1 MSDAAH
7 HARSGED
14 RFLGIQFDNREQQL
28 ETGKMGVWLFLGSEL
43 LFFGALFAAY
53 GVYRGNHPEIF
64 HYGQHFLDYRLGAL
78 NTIVLITSSLT
89 AAWSVRCAQTGDD
102 AKLFPTML
110 ATFLLAGV
118 FLVIKY
124 FEYSHKL
131 HNGIFWGAGFHP
143 SEEILAELPR
153 AVAEGAIPAGAGRFF
168 SIYFVMTGLH
178 GIHVT
183 VGMGL
188 YVWLMMRARR
198 GDFGPHY
205 YGPVDGVAL
214 YWHVVD
220 LIWIFLFPLLYLI
233 G

>member
-1 MSDAAH
+1 MSHSAD
-7 HARSGED
+7 HAPSGGN
-14 RFLGIQFDNREQQL
+14 RFLGIQFVDGAQQL
-28 ETGKMGVWLFLGSEL
+28 ETAKLGVWLFLGSEL

-53 GVYRGNHPEIF
+53 GVYRANHPDIF

-78 NTIVLITSSLT
+78 NTLVLIGSSLT
-89 AAWSVRCAQTGDD
+89 AAWSVRSAQLGDQRN
-102 AKLFPTML
+102 LQRML
-110 ATFLLAGV
+110 IVTFLLASV
-118 FLVIKY
+118 FLVVKY
-124 FEYSHKL
+124 IEYSHKL
-131 HNGIFWGAGFHP
+131 HHGVFWGAAFAP
-143 SEEILAELPR
+143 TAEMLAELPR
-153 AVAEGAIPAGAGRFF
+153 AVANAPIPEHAGRFF

-188 YVWLMMRARR
+188 YLWLFRRARR
-198 GDFGPHY
+198 GDFGPGY

-214 YWHVVD
+214 YWHIVD

>member
-1 MSDAAH
+1 MSHPVRGA
-7 HARSGED
+7 ED
-14 RFLGIQFDNREQQL
+14 RFLAIQFEDAQQQL
-28 ETGKMGVWLFLGSEL
+28 DTAKMGVWLFLGSEL

-64 HYGQHFLDYRLGAL
+64 HYGQYFLDYRLGAL
-78 NTIVLITSSLT
+78 NTLVLIGSSLS
-89 AAWSVRCAQTGDD
+89 AAWSVRCAQIGDRTN
-102 AKLFPTML
+102 LLRTL
-110 ATFLLAGV
+110 VITFLLASV
-118 FLVIKY
+118 FLVVKY

-131 HNGIFWGAGFHP
+131 HNGVFWGAGFHP
-143 SEEILAELPR
+143 SAEVLRELPR
-153 AVAEGAIPAGAGRFF
+153 AVAQAPIPENAGRFF

-188 YVWLMMRARR
+188 YVWLFFRARR
-198 GDFGPHY
+198 GDFGPGY

-214 YWHVVD
+214 YWHIVD
-220 LIWIFLFPLLYLI
+220 IIWIFLFPLLYLI